1 MKYKLKKDDYLSSKK
16 YVWKD
21 GRCLGHVFSE
31 VKERTDVDWEKFK
44 QSKDVK
50 MTVRDRLIV
59 KFNAVSYP
67 NESCGQHDCVED
79 AILAIEKKQ
88 HDMFSSLQNCDEIV
102 IGVDNV

>member
-59 KFNAVSYP
+59 KFNA
-67 NESCGQHDCVED
+67 
-79 AILAIEKKQ
+79 
-88 HDMFSSLQNCDEIV
+88 FSSLQNCDEIV